1 MAEPHPAGPA
11 TSGGAAAGPPVPE
24 RLPLRGSLTF
34 PRDRYFALQAAGEA
48 LFGRADL
55 PLPEK
60 VLALHQMV
68 ARESRGESLP
78 GADEALAAARA
89 AGPARD
95 DTKARLILG
104 VFLSSLL
111 QTDGQAPV
119 RGGVGLM
126 VSLLFGL
133 AKQVGGFGS
142 LRIPRWGVTVG
153 VGAVQALPMR
163 EIQAEA
169 DRAWEAFLR
178 QQLATGW
185 LVRYG
190 SVFLGASL
198 LLMEL
203 GLLQWFARA
212 SAVAAGRPAPTRE
225 DVDRALDLVREELL
239 EAGPGFRLALEGAFS
254 VFYDALLDRPAVA
267 GSLAYTGR

>member
-1 MAEPHPAGPA
+1 MAEPVIP
-11 TSGGAAAGPPVPE
+11 GAAPVVPPAADPPVPE

-48 LFGRADL
+48 LFARSDL
-55 PLPEK
+55 ALPEK
-60 VLALHQMV
+60 ILAFHQLV
-68 ARESRGESLP
+68 TRESRGETLP
-78 GADEALAAARA
+78 GPEEAAASARA

-104 VFLSSLL
+104 VFLNSLL
-111 QTDGQAPV
+111 QTDGTAPP

-126 VSLLFGL
+126 VSMLFGL
-133 AKQVGGFGS
+133 AKQVGGFGV

-153 VGAVQALPMR
+153 VTAVQAIPMR

-169 DRAWEAFLR
+169 DRVWEACFH

-203 GLLQWFARA
+203 GLLQWFTRA
-212 SAVAAGRPAPTRE
+212 SAVAAGRLSPTRE
-225 DVDRALDLVREELL
+225 DVDRALALVRAELV

-267 GSLAYTGR
+267 ASLAYTGR

>member
-1 MAEPHPAGPA
+1 MTDPLAVGQAP
-11 TSGGAAAGPPVPE
+11 SGGPMAGSPVPE

-68 ARESRGESLP
+68 SRESRGESLP
-78 GADEALAAARA
+78 GAEEAVAAARA
-89 AGPARD
+89 AGPGHD

-104 VFLSSLL
+104 VFLNSLL

-142 LRIPRWGVTVG
+142 LRIPRWEVTVG
-153 VGAVQALPMR
+153 VNAVQAVPMR

-169 DRAWEAFLR
+169 DRAWEALLR
-178 QQLATGW
+178 QQLANGW

-198 LLMEL
+198 LLMEV
-203 GLLQWFARA
+203 GLLQWFTRA
-212 SAVAAGRPAPTRE
+212 SAVAAGRSAPTGE
-225 DVDRALDLVREELL
+225 DVDRALDLVRAELV

-267 GSLAYTGR
+267 ASLACTGR